1 MRHSI
6 LFSILLLSSLSM
18 VTVAYAGK
26 PVKKVATDSGYTIRG
41 TVSGLQG
48 YIYLQSFS
56 NNVKKDSTLVTG
68 GKFVLNGKVP
78 EPTRC
83 FITNSD
89 KSFFTILYVE
99 NSVISLTGSKEG
111 RLNITGSKTHD
122 EYRYYMAMQK
132 ASNDRLAQLEPQLQ
146 AAKKSNNQNEIISI
160 GKEWT
165 ALSAQKEEVMMTYI
179 AKHPSSYVAADML
192 CPLIYNMAYAES
204 ILTPLVAKL
213 SPAIRQSAVGKD
225 ITARMDRRFP
235 KAEYAAPDFT
245 LPSIDGKQVSLS
257 SYRGKWLL
265 LDFWASWCAPCRA
278 ENPNVLKAY
287 KIYHPKGLEILAV
300 SLDNGKPAW
309 EQAVKKDGL
318 PWTQVS
324 DLKGWGSAP
333 AKLYKVNGIPSNFL
347 INPQGIVVATNLRG
361 YALEDKLSMI
371 LK

>member
-1 MRHSI
+1 
-6 LFSILLLSSLSM
+6 
-18 VTVAYAGK
+18 
-26 PVKKVATDSGYTIRG
+26 
-41 TVSGLQG
+41 
-48 YIYLQSFS
+48 
-56 NNVKKDSTLVTG
+56 
-68 GKFVLNGKVP
+68 
-78 EPTRC
+78 
-83 FITNSD
+83 
-89 KSFFTILYVE
+89 
-99 NSVISLTGSKEG
+99 
-111 RLNITGSKTHD
+111 
-122 EYRYYMAMQK
+122 
-132 ASNDRLAQLEPQLQ
+132 
-146 AAKKSNNQNEIISI
+146 
-160 GKEWT
+160 
-165 ALSAQKEEVMMTYI
+165 
-179 AKHPSSYVAADML
+179 
-192 CPLIYNMAYAES
+192 MAYAES